1 METKKQRNARELFS
15 HVCNLQ
21 KLANV
26 TTYYEAF
33 LIYKKLHRIEARM
46 NRVFTNECN
55 GVSQLTEAQEE
66 KRDQRV
72 LKQLTELLPGLKTIF
87 LNGDPRGYS
96 LKISSEEAR
105 ELRDKG
111 INIYTDWGG
120 YGILCPDF
128 D

>member
-1 METKKQRNARELFS
+1 MKAKNADQLFR

-26 TTYYEAF
+26 STYHEAF

-46 NRVFTNECN
+46 NRIFTDECN
-55 GVSQLTEAQEE
+55 GYLELNEDQEE
-66 KRDQRV
+66 KRNQRV
-72 LKQLTELLPGLKTIF
+72 IKQLNDMLPGLKTIF
-87 LNGDPRGYS
+87 LNGDPRGYA

-120 YGILCPDF
+120 YGILCPEF
-128 D
+128 

>member
-1 METKKQRNARELFS
+1 
-15 HVCNLQ
+15 
-21 KLANV
+21 
-26 TTYYEAF
+26 
-33 LIYKKLHRIEARM
+33 M
-46 NRVFTNECN
+46 NRIFTNECN
-55 GVSQLTEAQEE
+55 GVSQPTEAQEK
-66 KRDQRV
+66 KRNQRV
-72 LKQLTELLPGLKTIF
+72 LKQLNDMLPGLKTIF

-96 LKISSEEAR
+96 LKISSEEAK

>member
-1 METKKQRNARELFS
+1 MKAKNADQLFR

-26 TTYYEAF
+26 STYHEAF

-46 NRVFTNECN
+46 NRIFTDECN
-55 GVSQLTEAQEE
+55 GYLELNEDQEE
-66 KRDQRV
+66 KRNRRV
-72 LKQLTELLPGLKTIF
+72 IKQLNDMLPGLKTIF
-87 LNGDPRGYS
+87 LNGDPRGYA

-120 YGILCPDF
+120 YGILCPEF
-128 D
+128 

>member
-1 METKKQRNARELFS
+1 MKAKNADQLFR
-15 HVCNLQ
+15 HVCNIQ
-21 KLANV
+21 TLADV
-26 TTYYEAF
+26 STYHEAY

-46 NRVFTNECN
+46 NRIFTNECN
-55 GVSQLTEAQEE
+55 GVSQPTEAQEK
-66 KRDQRV
+66 KRNQRV
-72 LKQLTELLPGLKTIF
+72 LKQLNDMLPGLKTIF

-96 LKISSEEAR
+96 LKISSEEAK